1 MQRSA
6 KAVKKLIAGAVT
18 VAVLATL
25 FVASEPIHGQAT
37 TAAPAAAHKIG
48 LIDMAEVFK
57 EYEKFKTARE
67 ALQAEIE
74 KSEGVAK
81 AMIDEM
87 KQINDQATTSDF
99 KQDSP
104 QYKELEQRMITKKS
118 ELEAYR
124 ASQQRDFL
132 RKESEIY
139 KQVYLETQD
148 MVEKYA
154 KYFKYTLVM
163 RFNRQ
168 SVEDAANPQEV
179 IQSMNRQVVYHEA
192 TDDITDAVLQQLNTQ
207 YAKAKQSASAR

>member
-1 MQRSA
+1 M
-6 KAVKKLIAGAVT
+6 KKLIAGAVT

-25 FVASEPIHGQAT
+25 FVTSEPIHGQQANPAAT
-37 TAAPAAAHKIG
+37 PAAAHKIG

-57 EYEKFKTARE
+57 EYEKFKTARQ
-67 ALQAEIE
+67 ALQSEIE
-74 KSEGVAK
+74 QSEAEAK
-81 AMIDEM
+81 RMIDEM
-87 KQINDQATTSDF
+87 KQINDQATSGEF
-99 KQDSP
+99 KQDTP
-104 QYKELEQRMITKKS
+104 QFKELEQRMITKKS

-154 KYFKYTLVM
+154 THFKYTLVM

-179 IQSMNRQVVYHEA
+179 IQSMNRQVVFHQQS
-192 TDDITDAVLQQLNTQ
+192 DDITDAVLRALNDSYKT
-207 YAKAKQSASAR
+207 KQSASAR

>member
-1 MQRSA
+1 
-6 KAVKKLIAGAVT
+6 VKKLIAGAVT

-25 FVASEPIHGQAT
+25 FVTSEPIHGQQG
-37 TAAPAAAHKIG
+37 AADASAHKIG

-57 EYEKFKTARE
+57 EYEKFKAMRE
-67 ALQAEIE
+67 SLQAEIE
-74 KSEGVAK
+74 KSEAQAK
-81 AMIDEM
+81 GMIEQM
-87 KQINDQATTSDF
+87 QQLQEQAKSGQF

-104 QYKELEQRMITKKS
+104 QFKQLEQQMIAKKS

-154 KYFKYTLVM
+154 QHFSYTLVM
-163 RFNRQ
+163 RFNRS
-168 SVEDAANPQEV
+168 SVEDAENPQEV
-179 IQSMNRQVVYHEA
+179 IQSMNRQVVFHRNG
-192 TDDITDAVLQQLNTQ
+192 DDITDAVLRALNQSYQT
-207 YAKAKQSASAR
+207 KQSASR